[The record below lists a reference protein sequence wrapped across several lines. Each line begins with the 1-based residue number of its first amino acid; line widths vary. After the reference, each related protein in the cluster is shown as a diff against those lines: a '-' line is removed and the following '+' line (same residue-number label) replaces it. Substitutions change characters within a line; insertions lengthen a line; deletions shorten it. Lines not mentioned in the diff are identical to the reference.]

1 MRATYK
7 GDDKGHHK
15 ADHKADHKHYSK
27 TTNNTTT
34 YDHSPTCQS
43 APQVADNSVN
53 QAASVSS
60 PLAALLGLAA
70 NVAAPINAQTQA
82 PILSCNNLE
91 DLVDV
96 NVSDNFQD
104 NSRTIDA
111 SRDDQPQLEQRLIC
125 RKTRRP
131 GPRSWGPGLR
141 RWPGMR
147 FTRNGE

>member
-1 MRATYK
+1 VLKKAGIVVAAAAAGLLAVSPLAFAGEGHYK

-15 ADHKADHKHYSK
+15 ADHKADHKHYDK
-27 TTNNTTT
+27 TSNTTT

-43 APQVADNSVN
+43 APQAADNSVN
-53 QAASVSS
+53 QAAAVNS

-111 SRDDQPQLEQRLIC
+111 SR
-125 RKTRRP
+125 TVN
-131 GPRSWGPGLR
+131 
-141 RWPGMR
+141 
-147 FTRNGE
+147 RNSNNG

>member
-1 MRATYK
+1 VLKKAGIVVAAAAAGLLAVSPLAFAGEAGHHK
-7 GDDKGHHK
+7 GDDRGHHK
-15 ADHKADHKHYSK
+15 ADHKSDHKHY
-27 TTNNTTT
+27 TNNNNTT

-43 APQVADNSVN
+43 APQVADNSVD
-53 QAASVSS
+53 QAAGVSS

-70 NVAAPINAQTQA
+70 NAAVPINAQTQA

-111 SRDDQPQLEQRLIC
+111 SRTVNRD
-125 RKTRRP
+125 
-131 GPRSWGPGLR
+131 
-141 RWPGMR
+141 
-147 FTRNGE
+147 

>member
-1 MRATYK
+1 VLKKAGIVVAAAAAGLLAVSPLAFAGEGHDSHYK

-53 QAASVSS
+53 QAASTSS

-104 NSRTIDA
+104 NSKNIDA
-111 SRDDQPQLEQRLIC
+111 SR
-125 RKTRRP
+125 TVN
-131 GPRSWGPGLR
+131 
-141 RWPGMR
+141 
-147 FTRNGE
+147 RNVGNG

>member
-1 MRATYK
+1 VLKKAGIVVATAAAGLLAVSPLAFAGEAHHDK

-15 ADHKADHKHYSK
+15 ADHKSDHKHYSK
-27 TTNNTTT
+27 TTT

-43 APQVADNSVN
+43 APQAADNSVN
-53 QAASVSS
+53 QAASNSS
-60 PLAALLGLAA
+60 PLASLLGLAA

-104 NSRTIDA
+104 NSRNIDA
-111 SRDDQPQLEQRLIC
+111 SR
-125 RKTRRP
+125 TVN
-131 GPRSWGPGLR
+131 
-141 RWPGMR
+141 
-147 FTRNGE
+147 RNSGNG

>member
-1 MRATYK
+1 MLKKAGIVVAAAAAGLLAVSPLAFAGEGHHK

-15 ADHKADHKHYSK
+15 ADHKHYS
-27 TTNNTTT
+27 NTTT

-43 APQVADNSVN
+43 APQVADNSVD
-53 QAASVSS
+53 QGAAVSS

-96 NVSDNFQD
+96 NVSDNFQNNSTNVD
-104 NSRTIDA
+104 RSRTIN
-111 SRDDQPQLEQRLIC
+111 RD
-125 RKTRRP
+125 
-131 GPRSWGPGLR
+131 
-141 RWPGMR
+141 
-147 FTRNGE
+147 

>member
-1 MRATYK
+1 MLKKAGIVVAAAAAGLLAVSPLAFAGEGHHK

-15 ADHKADHKHYSK
+15 ADHKHYNK
-27 TTNNTTT
+27 TTNTTT

-43 APQVADNSVN
+43 APQAADNSVN

-104 NSRTIDA
+104 NSRNIDA
-111 SRDDQPQLEQRLIC
+111 SR
-125 RKTRRP
+125 TVN
-131 GPRSWGPGLR
+131 
-141 RWPGMR
+141 
-147 FTRNGE
+147 RNSGNG

>member
-1 MRATYK
+1 M
-7 GDDKGHHK
+7 
-15 ADHKADHKHYSK
+15 
-27 TTNNTTT
+27 
-34 YDHSPTCQS
+34 
-43 APQVADNSVN
+43 N

-104 NSRTIDA
+104 NSRNIDA
-111 SRDDQPQLEQRLIC
+111 SR
-125 RKTRRP
+125 TVN
-131 GPRSWGPGLR
+131 
-141 RWPGMR
+141 
-147 FTRNGE
+147 RNSNNG